1 MKVKFFEALYVGE
14 LENDINKWLDGLDIN
29 VVIDS
34 QQLSTVNNSNHSAG
48 CLSTVYTMSILYHYI
63 RE

>member
-1 MKVKFFEALYVGE
+1 MKFFKALYVGE

-34 QQLSTVNNSNHSAG
+34 QQLSVVNNSNHSAG
-48 CLSTVYTMSILYHYI
+48 FLYTMSILYHYI